1 MISPTAAALQTLD
14 LVEPVVTDF
23 RAVDR
28 FDAKLFEQ
36 P

>member
-1 MISPTAAALQTLD
+1 MISPTVTVLQTLD

-23 RAVDR
+23 RALNK
-28 FDAKLFEQ
+28 FDPKLFEQ